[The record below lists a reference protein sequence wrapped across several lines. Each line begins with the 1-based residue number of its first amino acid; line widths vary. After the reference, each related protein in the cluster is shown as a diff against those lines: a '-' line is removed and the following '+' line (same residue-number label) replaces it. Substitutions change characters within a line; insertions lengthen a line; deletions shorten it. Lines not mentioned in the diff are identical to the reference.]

1 MQESSKNLLRIDLR
15 RQRQNLPLNLVQE
28 DSARI
33 RDNLL
38 SLERIRLASS
48 VMLYLPARGEVDTW
62 PLLDHFWARGSEV
75 LLPGCRDN
83 APGIMD
89 AYSVTSREELG
100 PGCFGLIEPRADRA
114 RLVRAPEPEVI
125 ILPALAFDRRGYRLG
140 FGGGYY
146 DRFLPTLGHAPLLV
160 GPAYAFQVLHSI
172 PVEPWDRP
180 VEMIVTP
187 ESILHISTELESC
200 L

>member
-1 MQESSKNLLRIDLR
+1 MQEPSKNLLRIALR
-15 RQRQNLPLNLVQE
+15 KHRQELPLNLVQE

-33 RDNLL
+33 REKLL
-38 SLERIRLASS
+38 SLDRIRLAVS

-62 PLLDHFWARGSEV
+62 PLLDHFWARGSEI
-75 LLPGCRDN
+75 LLPRCCDGS
-83 APGIMD
+83 PGIMD
-89 AYSVTSREELG
+89 AYAVTSREDLG
-100 PGCFGLIEPRADRA
+100 PGCFGLIEPRMERA
-114 RLVRAPEPEVI
+114 IFVKNPQPEVI

-146 DRFLPTLGHAPLLV
+146 DRFLPTLGCAPLLV
-160 GPAYAFQVLHSI
+160 GPAYAFQVLDSI

-187 ESILHISTELESC
+187 ESILHIPSER
-200 L
+200 